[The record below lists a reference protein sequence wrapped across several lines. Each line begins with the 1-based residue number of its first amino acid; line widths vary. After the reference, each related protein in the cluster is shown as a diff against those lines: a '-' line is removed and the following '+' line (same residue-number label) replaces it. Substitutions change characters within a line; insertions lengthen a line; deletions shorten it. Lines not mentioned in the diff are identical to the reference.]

1 MTLPAHARLT
11 NPIVALLVIGIL
23 AVYAFD
29 AHKARARIPRQPHA
43 DEAAYLEYAK
53 HLRLSHYKYEG
64 DRNRMPVYPFL
75 LSTLYRVG
83 MNEEEFLIKAR
94 IFNVNLTILLLLAL
108 FLFFRKTFPP
118 LYAIALLL
126 ATAFGVFIYRAGF
139 VNVEPLFYFVAF
151 VAFVLLVR
159 MLVEPGFVLAII
171 AGIICGSAFLT
182 KASALAALPIWVA
195 MVLVQAIVF
204 ARSRSFSRALVRQL
218 GMAAVLIATFLI
230 SVWPYI
236 WTSKQR
242 YGAFFYNVNSAHY
255 MWCDSWPQALS
266 YSEQLRTPKSRLAA
280 IEQLPCAQSYF
291 RTHSIPQMMSRLADG
306 LGSLSKRS
314 LKAVGYYKF
323 IAFLELVTA
332 ILVLKNFRTFRDR
345 VGRHFAPALFVCL
358 YVVCYTLL
366 YAWYGAVVTDSR
378 FVLSLFLP
386 LIFSLAVVIAR
397 IGEGQTIAIA
407 GRQISIVA
415 LVGTILIALAVI
427 DIFYNIGQTM
437 GLGDASV

>member
-43 DEAAYLEYAK
+43 DEAAYLQYAK

-83 MNEEEFLIKAR
+83 MDDEEFLIKAR
-94 IFNVNLTILLLLAL
+94 IFNVNLTIVLLLAL
-108 FLFFRKTFPP
+108 FCVFRKTFPP

-126 ATAFGVFIYRAGF
+126 VTAFGVFIYRAAF
-139 VNVEPLFYFVAF
+139 VNVEPLFYLVAF
-151 VAFVLLVR
+151 IAFVLLVR
-159 MLVEPGFVLAII
+159 MLVEPGFILAII
-171 AGIICGSAFLT
+171 AGIICGIAFLT

-195 MVLVQAIVF
+195 MVFLQAIVF
-204 ARSRSFSRALVRQL
+204 ARSGFLSRALSRQL
-218 GMAAVLIATFLI
+218 GMAAVLIASFLI

-255 MWCDSWPQALS
+255 MWCDSWPEALS
-266 YSEQLRTPKSRLAA
+266 YSEQLRTPKSRMAA
-280 IEQLPCAQSYF
+280 IKELPSANNYF
-291 RTHSIPQMMSRLADG
+291 RTHSIPQTISRLTDG

-314 LKAVGYYKF
+314 LKPVGYYKF
-323 IAFLELVTA
+323 ILLLGLAAA
-332 ILVLKNFRTFRDR
+332 ILIVKHLNTFTGWIGRDPAAVMFVL
-345 VGRHFAPALFVCL
+345 L
-358 YVVCYTLL
+358 YLIAYTLL

-378 FVLSLFLP
+378 FVLTLFLP
-386 LIFSLAVVIAR
+386 LVFSLSVVIAKL
-397 IGEGQTIAIA
+397 GAEHTITLVRREASA
-407 GRQISIVA
+407 RTVVA
-415 LVGTILIALAVI
+415 MILIGLALI
-427 DIFYNIGQTM
+427 DVAYNALRTVQ
-437 GLGDASV
+437 A